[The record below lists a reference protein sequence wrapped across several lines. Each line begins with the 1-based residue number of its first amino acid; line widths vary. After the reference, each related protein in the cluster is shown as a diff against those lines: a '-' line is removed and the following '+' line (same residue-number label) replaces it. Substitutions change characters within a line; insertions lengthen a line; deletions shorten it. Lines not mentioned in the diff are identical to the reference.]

1 MPERVWRKWC
11 LSLVVGTVLSAPG
24 WEAHA
29 ACVVETPKSE
39 TKTGLVLHLGPD
51 CTMEER
57 EARLV
62 RGNEIVEAITRG
74 ERVDLIGVIVRG
86 DVILDRLGTTSVRSK
101 SGSHSPVARSSA
113 SVDDGESL
121 VVHGAVTIRDS
132 IVLGGV
138 RHRSA
143 TGKLQFDGPVD
154 FQGSRFRE
162 GVDLSRSIFQDTVE
176 LSGATLENDALFVQ
190 GDFGRGMGCRDTKFG
205 PSTRFHRS
213 VFRGPVDCTGAL
225 FDGMAEWLEVSFE
238 GAASFERGR
247 FGLGTGFSGSRFAQ
261 QAKFSDAIFSRET
274 FFAFT
279 RFEGHT
285 TFAGAQF
292 LGPADFSQ
300 AEFKERDDLSAVRF
314 DQPPDLRQTKRIAQ
328 DPAAGFMESK
338 AGQYTFTLLLLVVAA
353 ALAAYMVRMK

>member
-1 MPERVWRKWC
+1 MRKQIWRQWC
-11 LSLVVGTVLSAPG
+11 LSLVVGTVLAVPG
-24 WEAHA
+24 WEVRA

-39 TKTGLVLHLGPD
+39 TKAGLVLHLGPD
-51 CTMEER
+51 CTTDER
-57 EARLV
+57 EAHVV
-62 RGNEIVEAITRG
+62 RGNAIVEAITQG
-74 ERVDLIGVIVRG
+74 GRVDLIGVIVRG
-86 DVILDRLGTTSVRSK
+86 DVILERLGTTSVRSK
-101 SGSHSPVARSSA
+101 SGSRSPAAR
-113 SVDDGESL
+113 VDEPAEGGESL
-121 VVHGAVTIRDS
+121 AVGEAVMIRDS
-132 IVLGGV
+132 VVLGGV
-138 RHRSA
+138 RHRSTA
-143 TGKLQFDGPVD
+143 GKLRFDGPVD
-154 FQGSRFRE
+154 FQGTRFKA
-162 GVDLSRSIFQDTVE
+162 GVDLSRATFQDALD
-176 LSGATLENDALFVQ
+176 LSGAIFEKEALFVQ

-238 GAASFERGR
+238 GTAAFERGR

-279 RFEGHT
+279 KFEGNT
-285 TFAGAQF
+285 VFAGAQF

-314 DQPPDLRQTKRIAQ
+314 DQPPDFSQTKRIAQ
-328 DPAAGFMESK
+328 DPAAGFMESR

-353 ALAAYMVRMK
+353 ALVAYMVKMK